1 MGQRFDTIV
10 VGAGAAGCVVANR
23 LSSDPARKVLL
34 LEAGRDDPPGSE
46 PANIRDTFFGV
57 APYHPDNV
65 WPDLKVR
72 WQPREV
78 PGSTLSPYV
87 QARVIGGGSSI
98 NAMGAI
104 RGLPDDYDGW
114 ERQGAAG
121 WGWAG
126 VLPYFRKLERDMDF
140 DGPLHGRSGPVP
152 IRRLPREVWPPFS
165 RAVAE
170 SMQARGL
177 PLAADMNAEY
187 HDAVF
192 PFPLN
197 NTSSSR
203 VSMAMAYLSAE
214 VRARPNLTIIGR
226 ALVQRVLI
234 EGGRAV
240 GVRSISNGG
249 VARDFAGGEVVLSS
263 GTLQTPV
270 LLMRS
275 GVGDPGNLESVG
287 IDVLAAAT
295 GIGANLHDHPFVT
308 VAGYLRRSAK
318 QPDSLRSPTCI
329 AARHSSRTEVRFP
342 SDLYL
347 GVAGKVS
354 WHPFGK
360 RLAGLNVV
368 LLGPRSRGKISLA
381 GSRENPEPS
390 FEFNLLKDE
399 SDLRRL
405 GDGFRFIHGIMSTAP
420 VRPLFHAIFAA
431 SFSPRVQR
439 VNRVNWR
446 NWAQS
451 AALTAVLDCVGPLRA
466 PILDALV
473 SPDVSLAKIAGD
485 DRLLDA
491 WLRSHA
497 TGFFHPVGSCRMG
510 AEDDPDA
517 VVDVKGRVRGVAG
530 LRIADASVMTA
541 TIRAPTL
548 LTTIM
553 IAERMADAIIGRDQ
567 AAPLG
572 QSVHTL
578 KRSATT

>member
-1 MGQRFDTIV
+1 MADGFDTII
-10 VGAGAAGCVVANR
+10 VGGGAAGCVVANR
-23 LSSDPARKVLL
+23 LSADPARKVLL

-46 PANIRDTFFGV
+46 PANIRDTFFGL

-65 WPDLKVR
+65 WADLKVR
-72 WQPREV
+72 WQPRED
-78 PGSTLSPYV
+78 PGSRLSPYI

-121 WGWAG
+121 WGWSG

-170 SMQARGL
+170 SMRALGL

-187 HDAVF
+187 HDAVY

-197 NTSSSR
+197 NTSASR
-203 VSMAMAYLSAE
+203 VSMAMAYLTSE
-214 VRARPNLTIIGR
+214 VRARSNLTIIDR
-226 ALVQRVLI
+226 TVVQRVLI

-240 GVRSISNGG
+240 GVRSLSHG
-249 VARDFAGGEVVLSS
+249 VARDLASGEVVLSS

-275 GVGDPGNLESVG
+275 GVGDPDNLESVG
-287 IDVLAAAT
+287 IDVLSPVP
-295 GIGANLHDHPFVT
+295 GVGANLHDHPFVT
-308 VAGYLRRSAK
+308 VAGYLKRSAK

-329 AARHSSRTEVRFP
+329 VARHSSRTQDRFP

-368 LLGPRSRGKISLA
+368 LYGPRSRGRITLT
-381 GSRENPEPS
+381 GSREHPQPS

-405 GDGFRFIHGIMSTAP
+405 GDGFRFIHEVMSTPP

-446 NWAQS
+446 NWVQS
-451 AALTAVLDCVGPLRA
+451 AALTVVLDCVGSLRA

-473 SPDVSLAKIAGD
+473 SPGVTLAQVAGD

-491 WLRSHA
+491 WLRGHA
-497 TGFFHPVGSCRMG
+497 TGFFHPVGSCHMG
-510 AEDDPDA
+510 AENDPDA
-517 VVDVKGRVRGVAG
+517 VVDMTGRVRGVAG
-530 LRIADASVMTA
+530 LRIADASVMP
-541 TIRAPTL
+541 TITRAPTQI
-548 LTTIM
+548 TTIM
-553 IAERMADAIIGRDQ
+553 IAEKMADAIIGQDR
-567 AAPLG
+567 AAL
-572 QSVHTL
+572 
-578 KRSATT
+578 